1 MKRFLNI
8 KTLALAVMLLIGNMP
23 VGAAER
29 PFSCTG
35 KGIATI
41 LPGGGVPSADVIGT
55 GNATHMGLFTNVG
68 RVTFNPDPNDPNLVH
83 PSGQA
88 TFTAA
93 DGDKLETIF
102 SAEETSMDLTTGI
115 GGGTFRF
122 AGGTGKFANATGSI
136 SVVVQQ
142 NFITGAYELTAVGT
156 ISY

>member
-8 KTLALAVMLLIGNMP
+8 KTLALALILLVGNMP
-23 VGAAER
+23 VGATER

-55 GNATHMGLFTNVG
+55 GNGTHLGLFASAG
-68 RVTFNPDPNDPNLVH
+68 RVTFNPDANNPNLVH

-93 DGDKLETIF
+93 DGDKLETVF
-102 SAEETSMDLTTGI
+102 SADDTTMDLTTGI
-115 GGGTFRF
+115 GGGIFHF
-122 AGGTGKFANATGSI
+122 VGGTGKFANATGSI
-136 SVVVQQ
+136 SVVVEQ
-142 NFITGAYELTAVGT
+142 NFITGAYELTAVGKVD
-156 ISY
+156 Y

>member
-8 KTLALAVMLLIGNMP
+8 KTLALVLALLIGNMP
-23 VGAAER
+23 VSAQER
-29 PFSCTG
+29 PFSCSG

-55 GNATHMGLFTNVG
+55 GTGTHLGLFASAG

-102 SAEETSMDLTTGI
+102 NADETTMDLTTGI
-115 GGGTFRF
+115 GGGIFRF
-122 AGGTGKFANATGSI
+122 VGGTGKFANATGTI
-136 SVVVQQ
+136 NVVVQQ
-142 NFITGAYELTAVGT
+142 NFITGAYELTAVGK
-156 ISY
+156 IDY

>member
-8 KTLALAVMLLIGNMP
+8 KTLALALILLLGNMP

-41 LPGGGVPSADVIGT
+41 LPGSGVPSADVIGT
-55 GNATHMGLFTNVG
+55 GNGTHLGLFASAG
-68 RVTFNPDPNDPNLVH
+68 RVTFTPDPNNPNLVH

-93 DGDKLETIF
+93 NGDKLETIF
-102 SAEETSMDLTTGI
+102 NADETQMDLTTGI
-115 GGGTFRF
+115 GGGIFHFT
-122 AGGTGKFANATGSI
+122 GGTGRFANATGSI
-136 SVVVQQ
+136 NVVVEQ
-142 NFITGAYELTAVGT
+142 NFITGAYELTAVGS
-156 ISY
+156 IDY

>member
-8 KTLALAVMLLIGNMP
+8 KTFALALMLLLGNMP
-23 VGAAER
+23 VSATER

-35 KGIATI
+35 KGVATI

-55 GNATHMGLFTNVG
+55 GNATHMGLFASSG
-68 RVTFNPDPNDPNLVH
+68 RVTFNPDANDPTLVH
-83 PSGQA
+83 PSGHA

-93 DGDKLETIF
+93 DGDKLETVF
-102 SAEETSMDLTTGI
+102 SAEDTRMDLTTGI
-115 GGGTFRF
+115 GGGIFYF

-156 ISY
+156 INY

>member
-8 KTLALAVMLLIGNMP
+8 KTLALALMLLLGNMP
-23 VGAAER
+23 VGATER

-35 KGIATI
+35 KGVANIVA
-41 LPGGGVPSADVIGT
+41 GSGVPSADVIGS
-55 GNATHMGLFTNVG
+55 GNATHLGLFANVG

-93 DGDKLETIF
+93 DGDKLETVF
-102 SAEETSMDLTTGI
+102 SAEETRMDLTTGI
-115 GGGTFRF
+115 GGGTFHF

-136 SVVVQQ
+136 NVVVQQ

-156 ISY
+156 IDY